1 MKRIKTMKKDRYQII
16 TDTVI
21 EQMENL
27 GSDWLKSWS
36 DNAMSGH
43 HNVISKKAY
52 QGTNIFLTAI
62 SSYKNG
68 FQSNEWGTYKQWQ
81 SKGHSVKKGS
91 KGTDIIFFDK
101 IKIEDAET
109 KEEKFIPLLKGFS
122 IFNADQIDGYQT
134 ETTEIIK
141 PTFNHE
147 KTEQLIT
154 NSSAIIKNGGSRA
167 FYTSEADF
175 IQMPNKTDFQDI
187 DGSSAMENYYSTLLH
202 ELTHWTGHTSRL
214 DRKLANKFGSNAYAF
229 EELVAEIG
237 SVFLTAMLGIEK
249 QPQPNH
255 AKYLNN
261 WVEVL
266 KQDKRAMVK
275 AFGLAQKASDY
286 ILAYQDS
293 NQLQAA
299 E

>member
-1 MKRIKTMKKDRYQII
+1 MKKDRYQII

-21 EQMENL
+21 EQMENF
-27 GSDWLKSWS
+27 GSDWIKSWS
-36 DNAMSGH
+36 TNAMSGH

-52 QGTNIFLTAI
+52 QGTNTFLTAI
-62 SSYKNG
+62 SSFKNG
-68 FQSNEWGTYKQWQ
+68 FQSNQWGTYRQWQ
-81 SKGHSVKKGS
+81 SKGYSVKKGS

-101 IKIEDAET
+101 IKIEDKET
-109 KEEKFIPLLKGFS
+109 EQERFVPILKGFS
-122 IFNADQIDGYQT
+122 IFNADQIEDYWSGSAIP
-134 ETTEIIK
+134 EK
-141 PTFNHE
+141 PTFKHE
-147 KTEQLIT
+147 QTEQLVT
-154 NSSAIIKNGGSRA
+154 NSKAIIKHGGSRA

-175 IQMPNKTDFQDI
+175 IQMPHKTDFQDI
-187 DGSSAMENYYSTLLH
+187 DGSTAMENYYSTLLH

-255 AKYLNN
+255 AKYLNG
-261 WVEVL
+261 WLEVL

>member
-1 MKRIKTMKKDRYQII
+1 MKGKTMKKDRYQMI
-16 TDTVI
+16 TDIVI

-27 GSDWLKSWS
+27 GSDWMKSWAT
-36 DNAMSGH
+36 NAMSGH

-52 QGTNIFLTAI
+52 QGTNTFLTAI
-62 SSYKNG
+62 SSFKNG
-68 FQSNEWGTYKQWQ
+68 FQSNQWGTYKQWQ
-81 SKGHSVKKGS
+81 SKGYSVKKGS
-91 KGTDIIFFDK
+91 KGTEIIFFDK
-101 IKIEDAET
+101 IKIEDKET
-109 KEEKFIPLLKGFS
+109 EQERFVPILKGFS
-122 IFNADQIDGYQT
+122 IFNADQIQDYWSGSAIP
-134 ETTEIIK
+134 EK
-141 PTFNHE
+141 PTFKHE
-147 KTEQLIT
+147 QTEQLIA
-154 NSSAIIKNGGSRA
+154 NSQAIIKHGGNRA
-167 FYTSEADF
+167 FYTSDADF
-175 IQMPNKTDFQDI
+175 IQMPHKTDFKDV
-187 DGSSAMENYYSTLLH
+187 DGANAMQNYYSTLLH

-229 EELVAEIG
+229 EELVAEVG

-249 QPQPNH
+249 KPQPNH
-255 AKYLNN
+255 AKYLNG
-261 WVEVL
+261 WLEVL

>member
-1 MKRIKTMKKDRYQII
+1 MKGLKTMKKDRYQII

-36 DNAMSGH
+36 TNAMSGH

-52 QGTNIFLTAI
+52 QGTNTFLTAI
-62 SSYKNG
+62 SSFKNG
-68 FQSNEWGTYKQWQ
+68 FQSNQWGTYKQWQ
-81 SKGHSVKKGS
+81 SKGHTVKKGS

-101 IKIEDAET
+101 IKIEDKET
-109 KEEKFIPLLKGFS
+109 EQERFVPILKGFS
-122 IFNADQIDGYQT
+122 IFNADQIQDYWSGSAIP
-134 ETTEIIK
+134 EK
-141 PTFNHE
+141 PTFKHE
-147 KTEQLIT
+147 QTEQLVT
-154 NSSAIIKNGGSRA
+154 NSQAIIKHGGNRA
-167 FYTSEADF
+167 FYTSQSDF
-175 IQMPNKTDFQDI
+175 IQMPHKTDFKDV
-187 DGSSAMENYYSTLLH
+187 DGSNAMQNYYSTLLH

-249 QPQPNH
+249 KPQPNH
-255 AKYLNN
+255 AKYLNS
-261 WVEVL
+261 WLEVL

-286 ILAYQDS
+286 ILAYQDN

>member
-1 MKRIKTMKKDRYQII
+1 MKKDRYQII

-27 GSDWLKSWS
+27 GSDWIKSWS
-36 DNAMSGH
+36 TNAMSGH

-52 QGTNIFLTAI
+52 QGTNTFLTAI
-62 SSYKNG
+62 SSFKNG
-68 FQSNEWGTYKQWQ
+68 FQSNQWGTYRQWQ
-81 SKGHSVKKGS
+81 SKGYSVKKGS

-101 IKIEDAET
+101 IKIEDKET
-109 KEEKFIPLLKGFS
+109 EQERFVPILKGFS
-122 IFNADQIDGYQT
+122 IFNADQIEDYWSGSAIP
-134 ETTEIIK
+134 EK
-141 PTFNHE
+141 PTFKHE
-147 KTEQLIT
+147 QTEQLVT
-154 NSSAIIKNGGSRA
+154 NSKAIIKHGGSRA

-175 IQMPNKTDFQDI
+175 IQMPHKTDFQDI
-187 DGSSAMENYYSTLLH
+187 DGSTAMENYYSTLLH

-255 AKYLNN
+255 AKYLNG
-261 WVEVL
+261 WLEVL

>member
-1 MKRIKTMKKDRYQII
+1 MKKDRYQII

-27 GSDWLKSWS
+27 GSDWIKSWS
-36 DNAMSGH
+36 TNAMSGH

-52 QGTNIFLTAI
+52 QGTNTFLTAI
-62 SSYKNG
+62 SSFKNG
-68 FQSNEWGTYKQWQ
+68 FQSNQWGTYRQWQ
-81 SKGHSVKKGS
+81 SKGYSVKKGS

-101 IKIEDAET
+101 IKIEDKET
-109 KEEKFIPLLKGFS
+109 EQERFVPILKGFS
-122 IFNADQIDGYQT
+122 IFNADQIEDYWSGSAIP
-134 ETTEIIK
+134 EK
-141 PTFNHE
+141 PTFKHE
-147 KTEQLIT
+147 QTEQLVT
-154 NSSAIIKNGGSRA
+154 NSKAIIKHGGSRA

-175 IQMPNKTDFQDI
+175 IQMPHKTDFQDI
-187 DGSSAMENYYSTLLH
+187 DGSTAMENYYSTLLH
-202 ELTHWTGHTSRL
+202 ELTHWTGHTFRL

-255 AKYLNN
+255 AKYLNG
-261 WVEVL
+261 WLEVL

>member
-1 MKRIKTMKKDRYQII
+1 MKKDRYQII

-36 DNAMSGH
+36 TNAMSGH

-52 QGTNIFLTAI
+52 QGTNTFLTAI

-68 FQSNEWGTYKQWQ
+68 FQSNQWATYKQWQ
-81 SKGHSVKKGS
+81 SKGHTVKKGS

-122 IFNADQIDGYQT
+122 IFNADQIEDYWCGSAIP
-134 ETTEIIK
+134 EK
-141 PTFNHE
+141 PTFKHE
-147 KTEQLIT
+147 LTEQLVT
-154 NSSAIIKNGGSRA
+154 NSQAIIKHGGSRA

-175 IQMPNKTDFQDI
+175 IQMPQKTDFKDV
-187 DGSSAMENYYSTLLH
+187 DGSNAMQNYYSTLLH

-229 EELVAEIG
+229 EELVAEVG

-255 AKYLNN
+255 AKYLNG
-261 WVEVL
+261 WLEVL

-286 ILAYQDS
+286 ILAYQDN

>member
-1 MKRIKTMKKDRYQII
+1 MKKDRYQMI
-16 TDTVI
+16 TDIVI

-27 GSDWLKSWS
+27 GSDWMKSWS
-36 DNAMSGH
+36 TNAMSGH

-52 QGTNIFLTAI
+52 QGTNTFLTAI
-62 SSYKNG
+62 SSFKNG
-68 FQSNEWGTYKQWQ
+68 FKSNQWGTYKQWQ
-81 SKGHSVKKGS
+81 SKGYSVKKGS

-109 KEEKFIPLLKGFS
+109 KEERFIPILKGFS
-122 IFNADQIDGYQT
+122 IFNADQIQDYWSGSA
-134 ETTEIIK
+134 IPVK
-141 PTFNHE
+141 PTFKHE
-147 KTEQLIT
+147 QTEQLVT
-154 NSSAIIKNGGSRA
+154 NSQAIIKHGGNRA
-167 FYTSEADF
+167 FYTSDADF
-175 IQMPNKTDFQDI
+175 IQMPHKTDFKDV
-187 DGSSAMENYYSTLLH
+187 DGANAMQNYYSTLLH

-229 EELVAEIG
+229 EELVAEVG

-249 QPQPNH
+249 KPQPNH
-255 AKYLNN
+255 AKYLNG
-261 WVEVL
+261 WLEVL

>member
-1 MKRIKTMKKDRYQII
+1 MKKDRYQII

-36 DNAMSGH
+36 TNAMSGH

-52 QGTNIFLTAI
+52 QGTNTFLTAI
-62 SSYKNG
+62 SSFKNG
-68 FQSNEWGTYKQWQ
+68 FQSNQWGTYRQWQ
-81 SKGHSVKKGS
+81 SKGYSVKKGS

-101 IKIEDAET
+101 IKIEDKET
-109 KEEKFIPLLKGFS
+109 EQERFVPILKGFS
-122 IFNADQIDGYQT
+122 IFNADQIEDYWSGSAIP
-134 ETTEIIK
+134 EK
-141 PTFNHE
+141 PTFKHE
-147 KTEQLIT
+147 QTEQLVT
-154 NSSAIIKNGGSRA
+154 NSKAIIKHGGSRA

-175 IQMPNKTDFQDI
+175 IQMPHKTDFQDI
-187 DGSSAMENYYSTLLH
+187 DGSTAMENYYSTLLH

-255 AKYLNN
+255 AKYLNG
-261 WVEVL
+261 WLEVL

>member
-27 GSDWLKSWS
+27 GSDWMKSWS
-36 DNAMSGH
+36 TNAMSGH

-52 QGTNIFLTAI
+52 QGTNTFLTAI
-62 SSYKNG
+62 SSFKNG
-68 FQSNEWGTYKQWQ
+68 FQSNQWGTYRQWQ
-81 SKGHSVKKGS
+81 SKGYSVKKGS

-101 IKIEDAET
+101 IKIEDKET
-109 KEEKFIPLLKGFS
+109 EQERFVPILKGFS
-122 IFNADQIDGYQT
+122 IFNADQIEDYWSGSAIP
-134 ETTEIIK
+134 EK
-141 PTFNHE
+141 PTFKHE
-147 KTEQLIT
+147 QTEQLVT
-154 NSSAIIKNGGSRA
+154 NSKAIIKHGGSRA

-175 IQMPNKTDFQDI
+175 IQMPHKTDFQDI
-187 DGSSAMENYYSTLLH
+187 DGSTAMENYYSTLLH

-255 AKYLNN
+255 AKYLNG
-261 WVEVL
+261 WLEVL

>member
-21 EQMENL
+21 EQMENF
-27 GSDWLKSWS
+27 GSDWIKSWS
-36 DNAMSGH
+36 TNAMSGH

-52 QGTNIFLTAI
+52 QGTNTFLTAI
-62 SSYKNG
+62 SSFKNG
-68 FQSNEWGTYKQWQ
+68 FQSNQWGTYRQWQ
-81 SKGHSVKKGS
+81 SKGYSVKKGS

-101 IKIEDAET
+101 IKIEDKET
-109 KEEKFIPLLKGFS
+109 EQERFVPILKGFS
-122 IFNADQIDGYQT
+122 IFNADQIEDYWSGSAIP
-134 ETTEIIK
+134 EK
-141 PTFNHE
+141 PTFKHE
-147 KTEQLIT
+147 QTEQLVT
-154 NSSAIIKNGGSRA
+154 NSKAIIKHGGSRA

-175 IQMPNKTDFQDI
+175 IQMPHKTDFQDI
-187 DGSSAMENYYSTLLH
+187 DGSTAMENYYSTLLH

-255 AKYLNN
+255 AKYLNG
-261 WVEVL
+261 WLEVL

>member
-1 MKRIKTMKKDRYQII
+1 MI
-16 TDTVI
+16 TDIVI

-27 GSDWLKSWS
+27 GSDWMKSWS
-36 DNAMSGH
+36 TNAMSGH

-52 QGTNIFLTAI
+52 QGTNTFLTAI
-62 SSYKNG
+62 SSFKNG
-68 FQSNEWGTYKQWQ
+68 FKSNQWGTYKQWQ
-81 SKGHSVKKGS
+81 SKGYSVKKGS

-109 KEEKFIPLLKGFS
+109 KEERFIPILKGFS
-122 IFNADQIDGYQT
+122 IFNADQIQDYWSGSAIP
-134 ETTEIIK
+134 EK
-141 PTFNHE
+141 PTFKHE
-147 KTEQLIT
+147 QTEQLVT
-154 NSSAIIKNGGSRA
+154 NSQAIIKHGGNRA
-167 FYTSEADF
+167 FYTSDADF
-175 IQMPNKTDFQDI
+175 IQMPHKTDFKDV
-187 DGSSAMENYYSTLLH
+187 DGANAMQNYYSTLLH

-229 EELVAEIG
+229 EELVAEVG

-249 QPQPNH
+249 KPQPNH
-255 AKYLNN
+255 AKYLNG
-261 WVEVL
+261 WLEVL

>member
-1 MKRIKTMKKDRYQII
+1 MKRNKTMKKDRYQII

-27 GSDWLKSWS
+27 GSDWMKSWS
-36 DNAMSGH
+36 TNAMSGH

-52 QGTNIFLTAI
+52 QGTNTFLTAI
-62 SSYKNG
+62 SSFKNG
-68 FQSNEWGTYKQWQ
+68 FQSNQWGTYRQWQ
-81 SKGHSVKKGS
+81 SKGYSVKKGS

-101 IKIEDAET
+101 IKIEDKET
-109 KEEKFIPLLKGFS
+109 EQERFVPILKGFS
-122 IFNADQIDGYQT
+122 IFNADQIEDYWSGSAIP
-134 ETTEIIK
+134 EK
-141 PTFNHE
+141 PTFKHE
-147 KTEQLIT
+147 QTEQLVT
-154 NSSAIIKNGGSRA
+154 NSKAIIKHGGSRA

-175 IQMPNKTDFQDI
+175 IQMPHKTDFQDI
-187 DGSSAMENYYSTLLH
+187 DGSTAMENYYSTLLH

-255 AKYLNN
+255 AKYLNG
-261 WVEVL
+261 WLEVL

>member
-1 MKRIKTMKKDRYQII
+1 MKGLKTMKKDRYQII

-36 DNAMSGH
+36 TNAMSNH

-52 QGTNIFLTAI
+52 QGTNTFLTAI

-68 FQSNEWGTYKQWQ
+68 FQSNQWGTYKQWQ
-81 SKGHSVKKGS
+81 SKGYSVKKGS

-101 IKIEDAET
+101 IKIEDTET
-109 KEEKFIPLLKGFS
+109 KEEKFIPILKGFS
-122 IFNADQIDGYQT
+122 IFNADQIEDYWSGSAIP
-134 ETTEIIK
+134 EK
-141 PTFNHE
+141 PTFKHE
-147 KTEQLIT
+147 QTEQLVT
-154 NSSAIIKNGGSRA
+154 NSQAIIKHGGNRA
-167 FYTSEADF
+167 FYTSDADF
-175 IQMPNKTDFQDI
+175 IQMPNKTDFKDV
-187 DGSSAMENYYSTLLH
+187 DGSNAMQNYYSTLLH

-229 EELVAEIG
+229 EELVAEVG

-255 AKYLNN
+255 AKYLNG
-261 WVEVL
+261 WLEVL

-286 ILAYQDS
+286 ILAYQDN